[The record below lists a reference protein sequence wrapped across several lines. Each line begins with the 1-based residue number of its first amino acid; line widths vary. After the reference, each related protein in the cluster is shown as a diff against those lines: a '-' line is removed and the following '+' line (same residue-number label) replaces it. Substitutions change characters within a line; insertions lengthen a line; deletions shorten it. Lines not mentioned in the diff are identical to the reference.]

1 VDQHSLTLLEF
12 GRVTGSI
19 AERAACDAARDR
31 LRAWR
36 PIADAARRGVECHAL
51 REAIARTTEP
61 GEWCATGERDVGG
74 WLGESHEFPADG
86 PALVAVRGWLEA
98 GRTTR
103 SAWEDEALA
112 GRYPDLASRARD
124 LPQRAALLERL
135 EAALDPDGRVM
146 DAASPALARAR
157 REHAHDE
164 RALEQRM
171 TSWAKA
177 HGEEAHV
184 TRHADRFV
192 ALIPAAG
199 FARRRGIVHDVS
211 GSGQSLY
218 VEPVE
223 LCEANNQ
230 LIELRARV
238 AEEEQ
243 RVLAELA
250 AEVWRERDALAG
262 LIEAL
267 VQLDTLRARARWA
280 REVGARALEPG
291 GDRLRLRAARH
302 PLLAM
307 ARGGAEAPPP
317 GSANAG
323 GGAVVPLDLEL
334 GEGGRLLLVSGPNM
348 GGKSVLL
355 KTVGLAAALAHA
367 ALPVPAAEGS
377 ALPELDQVLV
387 DLGDEQSVDQGLSTF
402 AAHLRRLA
410 AMAGEASPRT
420 LLLVDELGAGTDPEE
435 GGSLGRA
442 LVEHFAACGAWG
454 VMTTHLGSLK
464 LVASEVRGVVNGS
477 MEFDLETLT
486 PRFRFIAGIPGA
498 SHALSVAERM
508 GFPPALI
515 ERARQRTSSETR
527 ALERLVA
534 DLQSARDQL
543 ERERESAR
551 AAAEQATAAAAE
563 HRRAAEESRVTLE
576 ELRRRLTRESEAVLA
591 RARELWQTV
600 QREARRADKTR
611 DAAGELKS
619 ALEASERAVSELHS
633 QLDAVAPPHTRA
645 ALGAEAIAP
654 GRRVRVTDLGVEA
667 DVVNAPD
674 AEGKVVLQRGS
685 WTIHSHVSRL
695 AAAAEAGATATA
707 RGGASW
713 QPAEEAPALEI
724 DVRGME
730 VDEAL
735 RNVDQGLDRAVLAG
749 LSELRIIHGIGKGIL
764 RAAVERHLHA
774 HPLVQRARLGEI
786 HEGGRGATVAQL
798 R

>member
-1 VDQHSLTLLEF
+1 MDQHSLTLLEF
-12 GRVTGSI
+12 GRVAGTI
-19 AERAACDAARDR
+19 AERAACDAARER

-36 PIADAARRGVECHAL
+36 PIADRGTRALECRAL
-51 REAIARTTEP
+51 REAIVRAGEP
-61 GEWCATGERDVGG
+61 GEWCATGERDIAL
-74 WLGESHEFPADG
+74 WLGEAQPFPAEG

-98 GRTTR
+98 GRFTR
-103 SAWEDEALA
+103 RAWQDETVAARHPELA
-112 GRYPDLASRARD
+112 ARARD
-124 LPQRAALLERL
+124 LPALEGLGERL
-135 EAALDPDGRVM
+135 GSSLDPDGRVT
-146 DAASPALARAR
+146 DAASPALRVARH
-157 REHAHDE
+157 EHAHEE

-171 TSWAKA
+171 TSWARA

-223 LCEANNQ
+223 LCEANNH
-230 LIELRARV
+230 LIELRARIT
-238 AEEEQ
+238 EEEQ
-243 RVLAELA
+243 RVLAALA
-250 AEVWRERDALAG
+250 AEVGAEREPLLS
-262 LIEAL
+262 LIETL

-280 REVGARALEPG
+280 RELDARALEPG
-291 GDRLRLRAARH
+291 GERLRLSAARH

-307 ARGGAEAPPP
+307 ASGTR
-317 GSANAG
+317 
-323 GGAVVPLDLEL
+323 VVPLDLEL

-367 ALPVPAAEGS
+367 AMPVPADEGS
-377 ALPELDQVLV
+377 EIPELDQVLV

-402 AAHLRRLA
+402 AAHVRRLG
-410 AMAGEASPRT
+410 AMAAESSPRT

-435 GGSLGRA
+435 GGALGRA
-442 LVEHFAACGAWG
+442 LVEHFASRGAWG

-464 LVASEVRGVVNGS
+464 LVASEVPGVLNGS

-498 SHALSVAERM
+498 SHALAVAERM
-508 GFPPALI
+508 GLPAALI
-515 ERARQRTSSETR
+515 QRARERTSSETR

-534 DLQSARDQL
+534 DLQAARDQL
-543 ERERESAR
+543 ARDREVAQSAQRE
-551 AAAEQATAAAAE
+551 AESAAAE
-563 HRRAAEESRVTLE
+563 HRRATEAGRIALE
-576 ELRRRLTRESEAVLA
+576 ELRRRLTRESEALLA

-600 QREARRADKTR
+600 QREARRAEKSR
-611 DAAGELKS
+611 DAAGDLKS
-619 ALEASERAVSELHS
+619 ALEASDRAVGELHA
-633 QLDAVAPPHTRA
+633 QLDAAAPPHARA
-645 ALGAEAIAP
+645 ALGADAIAP
-654 GRRVRVTDLGVEA
+654 GRRVRVTDLGVDA

-674 AEGKVVLQRGS
+674 AEGKVVLQRGN

-695 AAAAEAGATATA
+695 TAAAEAGA
-707 RGGASW
+707 GASGRAAATW
-713 QPAEEAPALEI
+713 QSSEEAPALEI
-724 DVRGME
+724 DLRGME

-735 RNVDQGLDRAVLAG
+735 REVDQGLDRAVLAG
-749 LSELRIIHGIGKGIL
+749 LSELRIVHGIGKGIL
-764 RAAVERHLHA
+764 RAAVERHLRA
-774 HPLVQRARLGEI
+774 HPLVQRARLGEL
-786 HEGGRGATVAQL
+786 HEGGRGATVATL

>member
-1 VDQHSLTLLEF
+1 MTLLEF
-12 GRVTGSI
+12 GRVTAAL
-19 AERAACDAARDR
+19 AERATCDAARER

-36 PIADAARRGVECHAL
+36 PIPDAARRGVENRDLA
-51 REAIARTTEP
+51 EAITRAGEP
-61 GEWCATGERDVGG
+61 GEWCAAGERDVLV
-74 WLGESHEFPADG
+74 WLDQAQEFPPDG
-86 PALVAVRGWLEA
+86 QALIALRGWLEA
-98 GRTTR
+98 GRLTR
-103 SAWEDEALA
+103 RAWDDETLA
-112 GRYPDLASRARD
+112 ARFPGLASRVLD
-124 LPQRAALLERL
+124 LPSPAALLARL
-135 EAALDPDGRVM
+135 SEWLDPEGAVT
-146 DAASPALARAR
+146 DAASPELARAR
-157 REHAHDE
+157 REHARDE

-171 TSWAKA
+171 TAWAKS

-192 ALIPAAG
+192 ALVPAAG
-199 FARRRGIVHDVS
+199 FARRRALVHDVS

-223 LCEANNQ
+223 MCEANNH
-230 LIELRARV
+230 LIELRAKV
-238 AEEEQ
+238 VEEEQ

-250 AEVWRERDALAG
+250 ADATAQRETLVL

-267 VQLDTLRARARWA
+267 VMLDTLRARARWA
-280 REVGARALEPG
+280 RELGARAIEPG
-291 GDRLRLRAARH
+291 GGRMRLREARH

-307 ARGGAEAPPP
+307 ARGGA
-317 GSANAG
+317 
-323 GGAVVPLDLEL
+323 AVVPLDLEL
-334 GEGGRLLLVSGPNM
+334 TESGRLLLVSGPNM

-377 ALPELDQVLV
+377 EIPELDQVLV

-410 AMAGEASPRT
+410 AMAGEASART

-435 GGSLGRA
+435 GAALGRA
-442 LVEHFAACGAWG
+442 LVEHFASRGAWG

-464 LVASEVRGVVNGS
+464 LVAGEVTGVANGS

-508 GFPPALI
+508 GLPAALI
-515 ERARQRTSSETR
+515 RRAREQTSNETR
-527 ALERLVA
+527 ALERLVS
-534 DLQSARDQL
+534 DLQAARVSL
-543 ERERESAR
+543 EREREAANAAR
-551 AAAEQATAAAAE
+551 AEAEAAAAE
-563 HRRAAEESRVTLE
+563 HRRATESGRVTLE

-600 QREARRADKTR
+600 QREARRVDKSR
-611 DAAGELKS
+611 DGAGAIKASLDAA
-619 ALEASERAVSELHS
+619 EREVNELHER
-633 QLDAVAPPHTRA
+633 LDAVLPPHARA
-645 ALGAEAIAP
+645 VLSSDAIEP

-667 DVVNAPD
+667 EVLHAPD

-695 AAAAEAGATATA
+695 AAAEAGGAAVP

-713 QPAEEAPALEI
+713 QAAEDAPALEL
-724 DVRGME
+724 DLRGME
-730 VDEAL
+730 VEEAL
-735 RNVDQGLDRAVLAG
+735 REVDRGLDRAVLAG
-749 LSELRIIHGIGKGIL
+749 LSELRIVHGIGKGVL
-764 RAAVERHLHA
+764 RAAVERHLRG
-774 HPLVQRARLGEI
+774 HPLVQMARLGEI
-786 HEGGRGATVAQL
+786 HEGGRGATVVTL